1 MARAKR
7 WTIPFKSLGDTDC
20 RIDIYEKDWTG
31 SVETIGASSS
41 QLVAGANPIFYEEDN
56 DEDLLH
62 VIRAKTGYIN
72 IVEKTYGAMQ
82 PLFSQTNDQHFV
94 EFYYGSV
101 LMFQGYLRAENFE
114 NAWES
119 APRTMSLPITSPL
132 GLADGWTFEPFVENG
147 MVTLGAL
154 LRWALEGLNTSYEYV
169 IMPDDVTI
177 NAATPIELL
186 VNKQLITP
194 YGTEYYFGNGE
205 MYDPITA
212 EEFLEGFCRLFGCI
226 VHDCGNTVVFQRVDY
241 TGTYAKMEVSSL
253 EDDGYTGTRVSYSAT
268 PVSLETLFMPCDDN
282 SKESAVN
289 PLKLIEVDYGDYED
303 NVKMDLTRSVKVGI
317 GQLIV
322 DDPDNPTTV
331 VVLRPMTDEFH
342 STYYTEQT
350 GTIFGWDAVRVVGD
364 GDHEMI
370 QVNVNT
376 ANVKLFTYTF
386 VMPPLRT
393 FGITFDTNAKNKTFE
408 VIVKSGGKY
417 FDTNHDWVTTE
428 ARHTITTNDKGE
440 ALLDSIGS
448 LPGRTL
454 EVSMLHPQPSGQG
467 FVLKGMELNVYKGTP
482 LDKYEGNDNNP
493 TKTFIRGT
501 ISDDEGDFDM
511 LFHDAIPNQHRVV
524 DGEDG
529 RAVIDSSYPYLF
541 RTQLRQKRS
550 VWLMGTVDF
559 ATVYLPYY
567 SAYGYNGNWR
577 IIAVDFRPW
586 DDEYS
591 ITIHNSTT
599 FTT

>member
-20 RIDIYEKDWTG
+20 RIDIYEKDYTG
-31 SVETIGASSS
+31 TVETIGASSS
-41 QLVAGANPIFYEEDN
+41 QLVAAANPIFYEEDDN
-56 DEDLLH
+56 EDLLH

-72 IVEKTYGAMQ
+72 IVEKVYGAMQ
-82 PLFSQTNDQHFV
+82 PLFSQTNDQHYV

-132 GLADGWTFEPFVENG
+132 GLADGWTFEPFDENG

-194 YGTEYYFGNGE
+194 YGTEYYFGKGE

-289 PLKLIEVDYGDYED
+289 PLKVIEVEYGEYED
-303 NVKMDLTRSVKVGI
+303 NVKMDLTRSVPVGT
-317 GQLIV
+317 GQVIV

-331 VVLRPMTDEFH
+331 VVLRPMTDEFQ
-342 STYYTEQT
+342 SNYYTEQT
-350 GTIFGWDAVRVVGD
+350 GTIFGSEVVRVVGD
-364 GDHEMI
+364 GDHEML
-370 QVNVNT
+370 QVYVT
-376 ANVKLFTYTF
+376 SANVKLFTYTF

-393 FGITFDTNAKNKTFE
+393 FGITFSTNAKNKTFE

-417 FDTNHDWVTTE
+417 FDANHDWVTTE
-428 ARHTITTNDKGE
+428 ARHTITTDDKGE
-440 ALLDSIGS
+440 ALLASIGS

-454 EVSMLHPQPSGQG
+454 EVSMLHPQPNGQN
-467 FVLKGMELNVYKGTP
+467 FVLKEMELNVYKGTP
-482 LDKYEGNDNNP
+482 LDKYEGDNNP
-493 TKTFIRGT
+493 TTRFIRGT

-529 RAVIDSSYPYLF
+529 RAVIDSDYPYMF

-567 SAYGYNGNWR
+567 SAYGYTGNWR

-586 DDEYS
+586 DDEYA